1 MPQVHR
7 RVQKSTKSNAKN
19 CLSFSA
25 RLILYWQTRQSWGIV
40 AQPALKHKEPTRL
53 SAAIFSLKAAGLRGK
68 RFVTD
73 RKRPLL
79 RFATGKKADY
89 PTLLAEARSPLFS
102 ATHVRERTQT
112 RRRDVA
118 CYVSKHR
125 LALKRHSFSR
135 ATTKLF

>member
-1 MPQVHR
+1 MRQVHR

-89 PTLLAEARSPLFS
+89 PTLQCGHPGHRHTGLRTGKSSEPHHRSCRRCRGVAEGA
-102 ATHVRERTQT
+102 E
-112 RRRDVA
+112 
-118 CYVSKHR
+118 
-125 LALKRHSFSR
+125 
-135 ATTKLF
+135 